1 MTPSESGMV
10 AYATPPTIA
19 VAAAIEAMTAH
30 LFMGILLPVR
40 SRDAIPGAVASPGC
54 RRTIQAMSLDADRDD
69 GAPICPACGVTMVPA
84 DLSAEDATGDWVCLE
99 CEETGEPD

>member
-1 MTPSESGMV
+1 
-10 AYATPPTIA
+10 
-19 VAAAIEAMTAH
+19 
-30 LFMGILLPVR
+30 
-40 SRDAIPGAVASPGC
+40 
-54 RRTIQAMSLDADRDD
+54 MSLDADRDD